1 MKGSFYITKNNK
13 EIKCDILYT
22 FKSNN
27 SNFILYNDGSL
38 DEDGF
43 LSVLASKYTINDDK
57 ITLLPIEDNEWN
69 IIDDIWSDIN
79 E

>member
-13 EIKCDILYT
+13 KIKCDILYT